1 MSNLADN
8 RVATEALGANAHP
21 LRRAVG
27 ERDANV
33 LKVRHEGTTGDARD
47 LRTNALQVFSATARL
62 NFITNNLTFTA
73 NFTNSRHDSSYT
85 VSIGRCHSALILR

>member
-1 MSNLADN
+1 MSDLADN
-8 RVATEALGANAHP
+8 RVAAEALGANAHR

-33 LKVRHEGTTGDARD
+33 LKVRHEGTTGNARD
-47 LRTNALQVFSATARL
+47 LRTNALQVLRATARL

-85 VSIGRCHSALILR
+85 VYYWTLSQRPILR